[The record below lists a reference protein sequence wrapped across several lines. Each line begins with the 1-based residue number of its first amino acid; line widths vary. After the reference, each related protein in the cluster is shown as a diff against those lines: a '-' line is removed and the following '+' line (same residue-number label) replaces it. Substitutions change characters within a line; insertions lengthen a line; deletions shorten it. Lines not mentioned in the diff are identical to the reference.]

1 MHNEL
6 TNLLPYER
14 QRALVREYFLRL
26 GVVIVV
32 LLTIIMFVAAV
43 LLLPTYV
50 LLSASSSAKEIRLAS
65 MKATLSAADEAAL
78 STHLAA
84 LSNNM
89 SILTAIAG
97 TPSVSAI
104 IRTMLAV
111 SRPGVTLSSF
121 GYKAATPKSPGT
133 IVIMGTSATRDALR
147 NYQLALEGIPS
158 IRSANL
164 PISAYAKDT
173 DIAFTVT
180 VTLAP

>member
-1 MHNEL
+1 MHTEL

-14 QRALVREYFLRL
+14 QHALVREYFLRL

-32 LLTIIMFVAAV
+32 LLTAITCVAAL

-50 LLSASSSAKEIRLAS
+50 LLSASSNAKEMRLAS
-65 MKATLSAADEAAL
+65 MKSTLSAADEAAL
-78 STHLAA
+78 STHLTA

-89 SILTAIAG
+89 SILTTIARI
-97 TPSVSAI
+97 PSVSTI

-111 SRPGVTLSSF
+111 SRPGIKLSSL
-121 GYKAATPKSPGT
+121 GYKAATPKSPST
-133 IVIMGTSATRDALR
+133 IVITGTSATRDALR
-147 NYQLALEGIPS
+147 NYQLALEGVPS
-158 IRSANL
+158 IQSANL

-173 DIAFTVT
+173 DIAFVVT